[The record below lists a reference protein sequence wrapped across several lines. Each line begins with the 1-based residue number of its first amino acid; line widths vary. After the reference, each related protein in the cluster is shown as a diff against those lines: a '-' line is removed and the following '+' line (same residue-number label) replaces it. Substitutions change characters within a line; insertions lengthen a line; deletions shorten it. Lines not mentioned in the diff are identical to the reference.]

1 MTTSSPEPP
10 TPEVVNRFLAD
21 WKSLDN
27 YVLQE
32 QSLALLFKTFCPQ
45 NTKVEHVLL
54 KVSALND
61 FYSTNIF
68 NKYAV
73 ARHIISLNI
82 DPLLARS
89 DKALVNVLAQVPIG
103 GKVRNFYS
111 FASKYCSH
119 HRSTDYPIY
128 DQYVEKMLM
137 HFGKV
142 DCFLKFTKPELR
154 RYQRFL
160 EIILAFRSHY
170 GLTSFSL
177 RQIDVYLWLG
187 GKKAF
192 PPKYAG
198 A

>member
-1 MTTSSPEPP
+1 MLQPEPP
-10 TPEVVNRFLAD
+10 TPEIVNQLLTE
-21 WKSLDN
+21 WQSLNN

-32 QSLALLFKTFCPQ
+32 KSLALLFNTFCPQ
-45 NTKVEHVLL
+45 NTNIEHVLL

-82 DPLLARS
+82 DPLLANS
-89 DKALVNVLAQVPIG
+89 DKALVNMLALVPIG

-119 HRSTDYPIY
+119 HRSADYPIY

-142 DCFLKFTKPELR
+142 DRFLKFTKPELKQ
-154 RYQRFL
+154 YERFL
-160 EIILAFRSHY
+160 EIILAFRNHY
-170 GLTSFSL
+170 GLTGFSL